1 MEVRVMAEWSCA
13 NHYRRVRNKMIDPL
27 ITSVMQAGVKTVD
40 EIVDGIGPSQTDAK
54 EIRCRLYS
62 MEQRGLVVKCERII
76 GKYEKR
82 WRLA

>member
-1 MEVRVMAEWSCA
+1 MTEWSST
-13 NHYRRVRNKMIDPL
+13 NHYRRIRNRLVDPL
-27 ITSVMQAGVKTVD
+27 ITSVMQAGAQTVD
-40 EIVDGIGPSQTDAK
+40 DIVDAIGPLNTDAR

-62 MEQRGLVVKCERII
+62 MEQRGLVVKCERMI